1 MRRLQVWISATHA
14 FESPQQYTVSGNG
27 DCRFAQQFRMPAMP
41 LSSSDHIRAFIKSD
55 RSAMWLWYGRACRLQ
70 WNGKQIFLCFTLPL
84 PLFSSLVIIIIIVAR
99 EWVVLDSTAMTIR
112 YQYLSKYFVFAL
124 VPMECRN
131 NLQFTHDC
139 HYPSQMNVRVQIGAG
154 ALSICQANDLMRRW
168 WCLVNR

>member
-55 RSAMWLWYGRACRLQ
+55 RSAITSAVAMKRAVVSVAMKWKINFPVFLSTSSSSSWLESE
-70 WNGKQIFLCFTLPL
+70 
-84 PLFSSLVIIIIIVAR
+84 LFSTQRQWLYDINIFRNTLCAC
-99 EWVVLDSTAMTIR
+99 
-112 YQYLSKYFVFAL
+112 VFAL
-124 VPMECRN
+124 VPMECHN

-139 HYPSQMNVRVQIGAG
+139 HYPSQMNVRVQIGG
-154 ALSICQANDLMRRW
+154 CALSICQANDLMRRW